1 MRTISELPDHVQA
14 ELRPGGNLTVIS
26 TAHVVGISGSPIAVE
41 VHVEPGLP
49 GFDIIGIPGDS
60 CRETRDRVRAA
71 IISSGFTFPNSRI
84 TVNFAPSG
92 GLTCSGFDLAI
103 AVGILTSTEV
113 VKSIDPQFAFIG
125 ELGLDGS
132 IRPTVGA
139 LCAAAALDENV
150 VLTSA
155 NDAEQIAELGH
166 DRARG
171 FQTLSDLVAHLNETE
186 LLPDATKPRS
196 RGAQTVGDVG
206 DVGDIHGQPLA
217 MLALEIAAAGGHNL
231 LYSGPTGAGKSALA
245 KRIRDILPP
254 LSESDALTVA
264 MAHSAAGIHRSVT
277 DRTAP
282 FRAPYH
288 AATQAT
294 VIGGGTKSLRPGE
307 ITLAHRGVLFLDNLG
322 EFTPSTLDAFRRPM
336 KDGVI
341 HIARARTVSV
351 LPADFQLLATMTP
364 CPCGRGK
371 DECACSTTAIQRHR
385 RRISGPVFNGFD
397 IRVHVPLVTASDSR
411 DSIEPIA
418 TVRDR
423 VLRARSMAVERGVRA
438 NVKLSPE
445 SIKALCPLDAPTR
458 HLLATHL
465 SNGRLSGRGAQRVRL
480 VARTIADIAGREG
493 PPIVDDYE
501 QAIALRVNVLGTP
514 T

>member
-26 TAHVVGISGSPIAVE
+26 TAHVVGISGIPITVE

-49 GFDIIGIPGDS
+49 GFSIVGIPVNS

-71 IISSGFTFPNSRI
+71 IISSGFTFPNSRV
-84 TVNFAPSG
+84 TVNFAPSN
-92 GLTCSGFDLAI
+92 GLTCSSFDLAI
-103 AVGILTSTEV
+103 AVGILTSTGV

-139 LCAAAALDENV
+139 LCAAVALDATI
-150 VLTSA
+150 VLTSV

-166 DRARG
+166 ERARG
-171 FQTLSDLVAHLNETE
+171 FQTLSELVTHLNATE
-186 LLPDATKPRS
+186 PIPDAPKSRS
-196 RGAQTVGDVG
+196 RGAATVAGTA
-206 DVGDIHGQPLA
+206 DIHEQPLA
-217 MLALEIAAAGGHNL
+217 LLAIEVAAAGGHNL
-231 LYSGPTGAGKSALA
+231 LFNGPTGSGKSALA
-245 KRIRDILPP
+245 RRISDILPP

-264 MAHSAAGIHRSVT
+264 MAYSAAGIPRSVN

-288 AATQAT
+288 AATQAA
-294 VIGGGTKSLRPGE
+294 VIGGGTKSIRPGE
-307 ITLAHRGVLFLDNLG
+307 ITLAHRGVLFLDELG
-322 EFTPSTLDAFRRPM
+322 EFAPSTLDAFRRPM